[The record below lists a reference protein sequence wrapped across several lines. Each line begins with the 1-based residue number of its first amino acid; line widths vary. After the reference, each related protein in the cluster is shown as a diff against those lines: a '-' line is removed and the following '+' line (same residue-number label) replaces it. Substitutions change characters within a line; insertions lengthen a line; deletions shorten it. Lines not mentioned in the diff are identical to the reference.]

1 MYYKA
6 RDLALSNGRDYH
18 LAAILRR
25 KGRVV
30 KICENTD
37 KTHPRFKR
45 QYSDGTWGSHMHAEM
60 SVLRFAKPGDVIEV
74 IRFKKCNHEWSMARP
89 CCLCMEYMRDAGIS
103 KVRYTNWKGDWEE
116 IVL

>member
-1 MYYKA
+1 MYYRA
-6 RDLALSNGRDYH
+6 RDLAISNGRDYH

-25 KGRVV
+25 KGKVI

-60 SVLRFAKPGDVIEV
+60 SVLRFARPGDIIEV
-74 IRFKKCNHEWSMARP
+74 IRFKKCDHKWSMAKP
-89 CCLCMEYMRDAGIS
+89 CSLCMTYMREAGIS
-103 KVRYTNWKGDWEE
+103 KVRYTNWKGIWEE
-116 IVL
+116 IEL